1 MKELKLLSLV
11 LVAGTATMFT
21 ACTSES
27 DNSPSANISY
37 ESVAAAQQVPVTF
50 GTYMGETPVTRAG
63 TAGNIADDGTNSAE
77 ANLVAKG
84 GFGVFAYYNN
94 AGNYPETLT
103 PAFIE
108 NNSLE
113 PNFMYNQLVNGVVSG
128 AHPSQTVAWSYTPL
142 KYWPNDFANNAA
154 VDNQNTPTA
163 TDQAK
168 GSKATTVSFFAYAPY
183 VHVVASSGA
192 LDGTNYST
200 ESIMEDWDGNS
211 TPETEV
217 GITGLTGNSVTTDPR
232 VSYTIATIPS
242 NSVDL
247 LWGVAPGTSGTEN
260 YNITTGGTQGVAFG
274 MPNKNLTKQTN
285 TEKIEFSFNHA
296 LAKLGLTV
304 QAARD
309 QVAAGPGGVGDKEL
323 WEASDPAHKTRIY
336 VNSVTITSSMKTSGK
351 LNLNNQTANTA
362 KWENLSGD
370 AAPTTLNVNGGNIN
384 PDLVFD
390 STLDLDNASQKPGVL
405 AKSSTN
411 LMVNGTTNVYFML
424 IPQTTGT
431 IDVVIDYD
439 VMTLDGNLSGGKS
452 TVNNRIKKTI
462 SALAFNN
469 GYEYTLN
476 LVLGMNSVDINATVA
491 PWTAGGAIDPVNL
504 PINVN

>member
-1 MKELKLLSLV
+1 MREKMFFRMV
-11 LVAGTATMFT
+11 LIAGAATMLA

-27 DNSPSANISY
+27 ENGPSANISL
-37 ESVAAAQQVPVTF
+37 ESIAATQQVPVTF
-50 GTYMGETPVTRAG
+50 GTYMGEQAITRAG

-183 VHVVASSGA
+183 VPVNVTTGVPTSGN
-192 LDGTNYST
+192 T
-200 ESIMEDWDGNS
+200 I
-211 TPETEV
+211 V
-217 GITGLTGNSVTTDPR
+217 GITALTDNNEKSDPK
-232 VSYTIATIPS
+232 VSYTVATTPDA
-242 NSVDL
+242 SVDL
-247 LWGVAPGTSGTEN
+247 LWGVAPTSTA
-260 YNITTGGTQGVAFG
+260 YTITTGTTQPVIAGR
-274 MPNKNLTKQTN
+274 PNKNLTKQT
-285 TEKIEFSFNHA
+285 TGEKVDFNFNHA
-296 LAKLGLTV
+296 LARLGLTV
-304 QAARD
+304 RAAKD
-309 QVAAGPGGVGDKEL
+309 QVDVGAADGKEL
-323 WEASDPAHKTRIY
+323 WDSDAANKTRIY
-336 VNSVTITSSMKTSGK
+336 VNSVSITSSMITSGK
-351 LNLNNQTANTA
+351 LNLNNVTANTA
-362 KWENLSGD
+362 KWENLST
-370 AAPTTLNVNGGNIN
+370 AASTTLNVIGSNIN
-384 PDLVFD
+384 PNLVFD
-390 STLDLDNASQKPGVL
+390 SGKALDAGDQKPGVL
-405 AKSSTN
+405 AKSPTD

-431 IDVVIDYD
+431 IDVTINYD
-439 VMTLDGNLSGGKS
+439 VKTLDANLNGGMS
-452 TVNNRIKKTI
+452 TVNNVITKRI
-462 SALAFNN
+462 SAINFSN
-469 GYEYTLN
+469 GKAYTLN
-476 LVLGMNSVDINATVA
+476 LVLGMTSVKIDATVA
-491 PWTAGGAIDPVNL
+491 PWGSGAEQEVDL
-504 PINVN
+504 PINVD

>member
-1 MKELKLLSLV
+1 
-11 LVAGTATMFT
+11 MFT

-50 GTYMGETPVTRAG
+50 GTYMGETPITRSGLAG
-63 TAGNIADDGTNSAE
+63 VMTDTELQLAAASG
-77 ANLVAKG
+77 G
-84 GFGVFAYYNN
+84 GFGVFAFYNN
-94 AGNYPETLT
+94 AGNYPEDWSAGDPASWTYNNTLV
-103 PAFIE
+103 
-108 NNSLE
+108 
-113 PNFMYNQLVNGVVSG
+113 PNFMYNQLVEWNS
-128 AHPSQTVAWSYTPL
+128 TAWNYTPL
-142 KYWPNDFANNAA
+142 KYWPNDFANDAA
-154 VDNQNTPTA
+154 VDNQSSP
-163 TDQAK
+163 AK
-168 GSKATTVSFFAYAPY
+168 GSKNTTVSFFAYAPY
-183 VHVVASSGA
+183 VATASATGP
-192 LDGTNYST
+192 T
-200 ESIMEDWDGNS
+200 
-211 TPETEV
+211 
-217 GITGLTGNSVTTDPR
+217 GITAFTANTATSDPK
-232 VSYTIATIPS
+232 VSYTIATTPS
-242 NSVDL
+242 ASVDL

-309 QVAAGPGGVGDKEL
+309 QVAAGPDGAGDKEL

-362 KWENLSGD
+362 KWEDLSGD
-370 AAPTTLNVNGGNIN
+370 AAPTTLNVNGSNIN

-390 STLDLDNASQKPGVL
+390 SGKALDAGDQKPGVL
-405 AKSSTN
+405 AKSPTD

-431 IDVVIDYD
+431 IDVTINYD
-439 VMTLDGNLSGGKS
+439 VKTLDANLNGGMS
-452 TVNNRIKKTI
+452 TVNNVITKRI
-462 SALAFNN
+462 SAINFSN
-469 GYEYTLN
+469 GKAYTLN